1 MIGFTPPRLGRG
13 HLLFGAGMV
22 AIGLVLIFDTFS
34 AAGTGQRWFFQH
46 SYPEVEWAW
55 GLAAL
60 AVAVVWGR
68 RQRWLV
74 DRAQHRLALVPPN
87 LERDQSAVTT
97 ARRRDEAGISG
108 RSL

>member
-60 AVAVVWGR
+60 AVAVVWVGGSVGWWIVR
-68 RQRWLV
+68 SIVWHWFRQTWKETNPR
-74 DRAQHRLALVPPN
+74 
-87 LERDQSAVTT
+87 
-97 ARRRDEAGISG
+97 
-108 RSL
+108 